1 MQVVHRN
8 RVKRLTSLGTLA
20 CAVVSFGGSRAPL
33 AHPHPLARRRPEAG
47 ALVAPTY
54 DVYGVRFAGYHRYPV
69 SDLVLGAD
77 TTRRADLAFIVWVL
91 RPTAGTIDPSTGKP
105 PLVLFDAGFYRQKFV
120 DSWKPFDFVRP
131 SAAIGNVG
139 VRPEDVTDIIVSHIH
154 WDHVDGAD
162 LFPRARVWLQRAE
175 YEHYV
180 GPDGKPLSR
189 TIDTADAAMLDAL
202 RRAGR
207 IRLIDGDAQTVVPG
221 ITAYTGGRHTYA
233 SQFIAVNTPHG
244 TVVLAS
250 DNVYMYENLLKHR
263 PIAATYARADSSSN
277 LEAQDRMRRLASDP
291 RFILPGHDPTIFERF
306 PTPGNGVALIQ

>member
-1 MQVVHRN
+1 MSVPM
-8 RVKRLTSLGTLA
+8 
-20 CAVVSFGGSRAPL
+20 GSRSPVRSIR
-33 AHPHPLARRRPEAG
+33 PMRRC
-47 ALVAPTY
+47 
-54 DVYGVRFAGYHRYPV
+54 
-69 SDLVLGAD
+69 S
-77 TTRRADLAFIVWVL
+77 
-91 RPTAGTIDPSTGKP
+91 
-105 PLVLFDAGFYRQKFV
+105 
-120 DSWKPFDFVRP
+120 
-131 SAAIGNVG
+131 N
-139 VRPEDVTDIIVSHIH
+139 
-154 WDHVDGAD
+154 
-162 LFPRARVWLQRAE
+162 
-175 YEHYV
+175 
-180 GPDGKPLSR
+180 
-189 TIDTADAAMLDAL
+189 AL

-207 IRLIDGDAQTVVPG
+207 IRLINGDAQTVVPG